1 MQRAQEIA
9 QRVLVV
15 DDEAAITELLAS
27 VLRFEGFTVET
38 AATGIEAI
46 RLVASFRPD
55 VMLLDIQLP
64 DLDGFAVQKRL
75 ISDRSAVPIL
85 FLTARDSAEDKVRG
99 LTMGADDYVTKPFGL
114 DELVARVRAVLR
126 RSSGLRSFDRL
137 RFAELEIDEET
148 HEVFRGSRAIDLTPT
163 EFSLLR
169 YLMSNAPRVLSKSQ
183 ILDHVWRYD
192 FDGDPTVVETYISYL
207 RRKIDRDHGPDAEPL
222 LRTVR
227 GVGYCLRA
235 PRTLG

>member
-1 MQRAQEIA
+1 MSVAKEA
-9 QRVLVV
+9 PQRVLVV
-15 DDEAAITELLAS
+15 DDEPSITELLAS
-27 VLRFEGFTVET
+27 VLRFEGFAVET
-38 AATGIEAI
+38 AASGLEAL
-46 RLVASFRPD
+46 RLVGSFRPD

-75 ISDRSAVPIL
+75 VADRSAVPIL

-126 RSSGLRSFDRL
+126 RSKGGRSIDRL
-137 RFAELEIDEET
+137 RFADLEIDEET
-148 HEVFRGSRAIDLTPT
+148 HEVFRGSRIIDLTPT

-169 YLMSNAPRVLSKSQ
+169 YLMSNTPRVLSKSQ

-192 FDGDPTVVETYISYL
+192 FEGDPTVVETYISYL
-207 RRKIDRDHGPDAEPL
+207 RRKIDRDQGPDAEPL

-235 PRTLG
+235 PRVLS

>member
-1 MQRAQEIA
+1 MTTAKEA
-9 QRVLVV
+9 PQRVLVV
-15 DDEAAITELLAS
+15 DDESSITELLAS
-27 VLRFEGFTVET
+27 VLRFEGFSVET
-38 AATGIEAI
+38 AVTGREALQ
-46 RLVASFRPD
+46 LVSSFRPD

-75 ISDRSAVPIL
+75 VADRSTVPIL
-85 FLTARDSAEDKVRG
+85 FLTARDNPEDKVRG

-126 RSSGLRSFDRL
+126 RSTGARSIDRL
-137 RFAELEIDEET
+137 RFADLEIDEET

-169 YLMSNAPRVLSKSQ
+169 YLLTNAPRVLSKSQ

-192 FDGDPTVVETYISYL
+192 FEGDPTVVETYISYL
-207 RRKIDRDHGPDAEPL
+207 RRKIDRDHGADAEPL

-235 PRTLG
+235 PRPRM